1 MGLFFG
7 AMIKQ
12 ILAGKLTFVVILL
25 AASFMATLYWFDEP
39 KTALDIVAIL
49 NLATLLLVGSAIST
63 VSKLRQ
69 STRLDD

>member
-1 MGLFFG
+1 
-7 AMIKQ
+7 MIKQ

-25 AASFMATLYWFDEP
+25 AASFIVTLYWFDEP
-39 KTALDIVAIL
+39 KTALAIVAVL
-49 NLATLLLVGSAIST
+49 NLVTLLLIGSAIAT